1 MGTTGSVDVN
11 LTAIGNTVNNST
23 TLGHLV
29 LSGVKDQGDL
39 IGLAIGLAIAIG
51 LLIAL
56 IFLVISIIPRL
67 IGKVKGIRSA

>member
-29 LSGVKDQGDL
+29 VQGVADLSL
-39 IGLAIGLAIAIG
+39 IHI
-51 LLIAL
+51 
-56 IFLVISIIPRL
+56 
-67 IGKVKGIRSA
+67 